1 MKPSFSCSLIDK
13 MSLLMFDLADAI
25 CPMHFLK
32 QPQRDLGTRD
42 FFLVRQVCKPH
53 YWATGQTLE
62 TKTAKKK
69 SAIQKK
75 EPMKDTYTLI
85 TLLSHTVRSRS
96 RTLPRIKLTSLNL
109 VTALSVR
116 YSL

>member
-1 MKPSFSCSLIDK
+1 MKPFSCSLIDK

-25 CPMHFLK
+25 CPMLFLK

-53 YWATGQTLE
+53 YWATGQTSE

-69 SAIQKK
+69 CNSEKTTHERHIYINNFALTYCQK
-75 EPMKDTYTLI
+75 
-85 TLLSHTVRSRS
+85 
-96 RTLPRIKLTSLNL
+96 
-109 VTALSVR
+109 
-116 YSL
+116 